1 MAERFQTGIADHW
14 QFVYFQ
20 CNNRQISSDKKPL
33 CVYYV
38 DFKSAFDYVHRH
50 ALLFKLLTQGFTG
63 KMFSLLRNLF
73 GKSKSQVKWN
83 SEVGDLFDNMYGV
96 LQGGTVSPTL
106 FNTYVDDMQT
116 AFDGV
121 SGVKIGNMTINH
133 LLQADDFILISETSV
148 GLQKL
153 LARLEKYCRRWHI
166 LLNVAKTKTNMWNMV

>member
-1 MAERFQTGIADHW
+1 
-14 QFVYFQ
+14 
-20 CNNRQISSDKKPL
+20 
-33 CVYYV
+33 
-38 DFKSAFDYVHRH
+38 
-50 ALLFKLLTQGFTG
+50 
-63 KMFSLLRNLF
+63 MFSLLRNLL

-83 SEVGDLFDNMYGV
+83 LEVGDLFDNMYGV

-121 SGVKIGNMTINH
+121 SGVKNGNMTINH
-133 LLQADDFILISETSV
+133 LLQADDLIPISETSV

-166 LLNVAKTKTNMWNMV
+166 LLNVAKTKTIMWNMV